1 MTASHSY
8 SMHHRHWLT
17 VNGIEKRAIHLKQ
30 FSVDIGTEE
39 KPMKN
44 TPVARNPFHSSMIV
58 TRTNKHFF
66 IYFIIN
72 VYIYSYTYITHNI
85 QRRIFPVRCLSISYN
100 VNRQRQWLSLF
111 QAFFFPNAVFPWYFS
126 FLSVW
131 YIVFTTSSPIML
143 NRVFI
148 KFQHDFSTE
157 NAKVTFCM
165 QRCHYIIIFISV
177 QVRNGKKPL
186 KLRKC
191 EFIITLVK
199 FEIVFIL
206 IYGYLYISLKRK
218 KYKN

>member
-111 QAFFFPNAVFPWYFS
+111 QAFFFSKCGFSLVFFFS
-126 FLSVW
+126 IRLVYCFYHFIANYVEQSF
-131 YIVFTTSSPIML
+131 YQIPTRFL
-143 NRVFI
+143 NRKCQSYVLHATMSLYNYFH
-148 KFQHDFSTE
+148 FRPSTE
-157 NAKVTFCM
+157 
-165 QRCHYIIIFISV
+165 
-177 QVRNGKKPL
+177 
-186 KLRKC
+186 
-191 EFIITLVK
+191 
-199 FEIVFIL
+199 
-206 IYGYLYISLKRK
+206 RK
-218 KYKN
+218 KTFEVEEMWVHHHIGEVWDSFHSDLWIPLY